1 VSSGNAPR
9 RTPIVAGNWKMH
21 YGPREGQD
29 FAASILEGLAAI
41 AGVER
46 VLCPPTI
53 SLAAVHS
60 VVTGSEVKL
69 GAQNMYFEEKGA
81 FTGETS
87 PLMLHGLCDY
97 VILGH
102 SERRLYFG
110 ESDELVNKKARAA
123 LAHGLRPIICVGE
136 RLEERDA
143 KLTERVITTQVYGS
157 LTNLSGERLGDLVVA
172 YEPVWAIGTGRA
184 ATARDAAEAVAIIRA
199 LLSELY
205 GAEAAQRAR
214 VQYGGSVTAAN
225 VAEFA
230 ALPDIDGSL
239 VGGASLKGEFVE
251 IVRRTAEAKGLA

>member
-1 VSSGNAPR
+1 RGEAQES
-9 RTPIVAGNWKMH
+9 
-21 YGPREGQD
+21 
-29 FAASILEGLAAI
+29 AASIREGLAAI
-41 AGVER
+41 PGVER
-46 VLCPPTI
+46 VLCPPAI

-60 VVTGSEVKL
+60 VVTGSEIRL

-81 FTGETS
+81 YTGETS

-110 ESDELVNKKARAA
+110 ESDELVNKKAQSA
-123 LAHGLRPIICVGE
+123 LAHGLRPIVCVGE

-143 KLTERVITTQVYGS
+143 NLTERVITTQVYGS
-157 LTNLSGERLGDLVVA
+157 LTNLPSERGGELVVA

-184 ATARDAAEAVAIIRA
+184 ATARDAAEAVAIIRG
-199 LLSELY
+199 LLGEMY
-205 GAEAAQRAR
+205 GVEAARGVR

-230 ALPDIDGSL
+230 ALPEIDGSL
-239 VGGASLKGEFVE
+239 VGGASLKAEF
-251 IVRRTAEAKGLA
+251 